1 MVRMGAGQ
9 FGIAG
14 ECWGQT
20 RRVDYG
26 SGKYGL
32 KVDGGERDTQNDYL
46 EDGGLVVWMGNDD
59 RELVTG
65 PAEGRRRYLDFLA
78 SQIVPG
84 YRRSL
89 SRYRKVLQARNALL
103 REGRA
108 GGGEMTSF
116 TQILIEHGREITAAR
131 ARMTESLHEP
141 VNQAQAAVGGGN
153 EAVTLEY
160 RSASGDNLEEALAQ
174 VREKELRQGT
184 TLVGPHRDEVRL
196 SLGGLKAADFGSEGQ
211 QRTLALALKLGQ
223 GELLRAKG
231 GKTPL
236 FLLDDI
242 FGELDPGRRRRFLAA
257 LPAGAQTIVTTTNAD
272 WLGGDLKLETREVRG
287 GAVLS

>member
-1 MVRMGAGQ
+1 
-9 FGIAG
+9 
-14 ECWGQT
+14 
-20 RRVDYG
+20 
-26 SGKYGL
+26 
-32 KVDGGERDTQNDYL
+32 
-46 EDGGLVVWMGNDD
+46 
-59 RELVTG
+59 
-65 PAEGRRRYLDFLA
+65 
-78 SQIVPG
+78 
-84 YRRSL
+84 
-89 SRYRKVLQARNALL
+89 
-103 REGRA
+103 
-108 GGGEMTSF
+108 MTSF